1 MDEMRFA
8 APCAS
13 GLEPLLAEEVAA
25 LGAEDVRETRGAVT
39 FSADLTTG
47 YRVCLWSRTAS
58 RVLLELAEFACADA
72 DELYAGVAAVPW
84 EEHVHPDRTIAV
96 NAVGT
101 TERLANTQFV
111 ARRVKDAVV
120 DRLRERT
127 GRRPSVDLDRPDV
140 RLNLRLR
147 RGRATLA
154 LDLAGEPL
162 HRRGYRAPGE
172 QGAAPL
178 KETLA
183 AALLLRA
190 GWPVV
195 AARGGALI
203 DPFCG
208 SGTLLIEGALMAAD
222 RAPGLLRDHWGFTSW
237 LGHDATA
244 WEDLLAEADDRAEAG
259 GTDLPAI
266 VGSDNDATAV
276 ELARAC
282 IRRAGLGGCVD
293 VSVRAIGEL
302 EPPAGATPGLV
313 VTNPPH
319 GIRLGDAAR
328 LEALYGVLGQR
339 LAAGFDGWEAA
350 VFVTDARLAR
360 AVGLRSHKRYAF
372 ASGALKAYLYLF
384 QIEQENRY
392 QPTGGV
398 RAPHAADAPAT
409 GREDGR
415 DPSPSG
421 TDERSPGAEMFANRL
436 RKRYRHLGK
445 WARREGVTCYR
456 VYDADLPE
464 YNVAVDRYEGAGP
477 DEGRRFAHVQEYAP
491 PASVDADR
499 AAERLA
505 EALDV
510 TADVLGVAPGDVVLK
525 VRRRQRGTE
534 QYDRQ
539 DERGESVQVAEGDLR
554 FLVNLRDYLDTGLF
568 LDHRPVRAL
577 LRDRAAGTRFC
588 NLFAYT
594 GTASVYAAAGGAAS
608 TTTVDLSATYI
619 DWAERNLTLNGFVRS
634 EEHRLVRAD
643 VLAWVAEE
651 GERIVRGEVDAYDL
665 VFCDPPSFSNS
676 KRMDATF
683 DVQRDHAALL
693 TATAG
698 LLARDGLIVFST
710 NRRGFALDRA
720 ALTGLDA
727 EDITA
732 ATIPPDFERN
742 PQVHACFLVR
752 RAVSEG
758 RRA

>member
-1 MDEMRFA
+1 MGELRLA

-13 GLEPLLAEEVAA
+13 GLEALLAEEIAA
-25 LGAEDVRETRGAVT
+25 LGAEDVRETRSAVT
-39 FSADLTTG
+39 FSAELPTA
-47 YRVCLWSRTAS
+47 YRICLWSRTAS
-58 RVLLELAEFACADA
+58 RVLLELAEFACTDA

-84 EEHVHPDRTIAV
+84 EEHVDPDGTIAV

-101 TERLANTQFV
+101 TERLANTQFI

-162 HRRGYRAPGE
+162 HRRGYRAAGE

-190 GWPVV
+190 GWPDV
-195 AARGGALI
+195 AARGGALL

-208 SGTLLIEGALMAAD
+208 SGTLLIEAALMASD
-222 RAPGLLRDHWGFTSW
+222 RAPGLLRDHWGFTGW
-237 LGHDATA
+237 LGHDAAA
-244 WEDLLAEADDRAEAG
+244 WESLLAEADDRAETG
-259 GTDLPAI
+259 GAALPVIA
-266 VGSDNDATAV
+266 GSDHDPAAV
-276 ELARAC
+276 ELALAC
-282 IRRAGLGGCVD
+282 VKRAGLGGVVE
-293 VSVRAIGEL
+293 VSVRAIEEFG
-302 EPPAGATPGLV
+302 PPAGADPGLI

-319 GIRLGDAAR
+319 GVRLGEASR
-328 LEALYGVLGQR
+328 LEALYGMLGER
-339 LAAGFDGWEAA
+339 LATQFDGWEAA
-350 VFVTDARLAR
+350 VFVTEARLAR
-360 AVGLRSHKRYAF
+360 AVGLRSHKRYAL

-384 QIEQENRY
+384 RLDSENRY
-392 QPTGGV
+392 QPDAGA
-398 RAPHAADAPAT
+398 RAPHAPDVEPAV
-409 GREDGR
+409 REDAG
-415 DPSPSG
+415 PPAPGSG
-421 TDERSPGAEMFANRL
+421 ERSPGGAMFANRL

-445 WARREGVTCYR
+445 WARREGVSCYR

-464 YNVAVDRYEGAGP
+464 YNVAVDLYEGAGP

-499 AAERLA
+499 AAKRLA

-525 VRRRQRGTE
+525 VRRRQRGAE
-534 QYDRQ
+534 QYVRQ
-539 DERGESVQVAEGDLR
+539 DERGEFIQVAEGGLR

-594 GTASVYAAAGGAAS
+594 GTASVYAAAGGAAT

-619 DWAERNLTLNGFVRS
+619 DWAERNLTLNGFARGRA
-634 EEHRLVRAD
+634 HRLVRAD

-651 GERIVRGEVDAYDL
+651 SERVARGAADAYDL

-676 KRMDATF
+676 KRMDTAF

-693 TATAG
+693 TAAAG
-698 LLARDGLIVFST
+698 LLAPGGLIVFST
-710 NRRGFALDRA
+710 NRRGFVLDRE
-720 ALTGLDA
+720 ALPGLHA
-727 EDITA
+727 EDVTA

-742 PQVHACFLVR
+742 PQVHVCFLVR
-752 RAVSEG
+752 SVGQDGLQA
-758 RRA
+758 